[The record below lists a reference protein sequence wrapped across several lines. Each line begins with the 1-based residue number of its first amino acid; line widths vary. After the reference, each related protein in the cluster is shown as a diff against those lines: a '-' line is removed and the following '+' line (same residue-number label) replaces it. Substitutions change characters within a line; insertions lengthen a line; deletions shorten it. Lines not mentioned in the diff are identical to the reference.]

1 MKIIVIG
8 ESCKDVFVYGN
19 CNRLSP
25 EAPVP
30 VMIPIDVKENLGMSG
45 NVVKN
50 IQALDSKVNII
61 HWHQKESITKKRYVE
76 KKSNHMFLR
85 VDEGEENITPFEL
98 NISKTNAIRNVDG
111 VIISDYDKGFL
122 SEEVLIE
129 ITKNAKFSIID
140 SKRKMGSNLI
150 TCFDFIKLNESE
162 FSRCDVNQH
171 HLKKILVTLGSK
183 GAKYIDTVYPSPD
196 PKETI
201 DVSGA
206 GDTFTASFTLNYL
219 KTKNVEESIIYAN
232 KMSSIV
238 VSKRGV
244 ATP

>member
-1 MKIIVIG
+1 VIG
-8 ESCKDVFVYGN
+8 ESCKDVFVYGD

-30 VMIPIDVKENLGMSG
+30 VMIPKVIKDNLGMSG

-50 IQALDSKVNII
+50 LEALDSNIEI
-61 HWHQKESITKKRYVE
+61 VHWFQEELITKTRYVD

-85 VDEGEENITPFEL
+85 VDEGENSIDEFKLDEWKINEI
-98 NISKTNAIRNVDG
+98 KDADAI
-111 VIISDYDKGFL
+111 IISDYNKGYLSDKML
-122 SEEVLIE
+122 ET
-129 ITKNAKFSIID
+129 ITWEAKFSIID
-140 SKRKMGSNLI
+140 SKRKIDSNLI
-150 TCFDFIKLNESE
+150 TCFNFVKLNESE
-162 FSRCDVNQH
+162 FSRCNVHSH
-171 HLKKILVTLGSK
+171 HLNKILITLGAK

-206 GDTFTASFTLNYL
+206 GDTFTASFTLKYL
-219 KTKNVEESIIYAN
+219 QTKNVEESIIFAN

-238 VSKRGV
+238 VSKRGIT
-244 ATP
+244 TP

>member
-1 MKIIVIG
+1 MKIIIIG
-8 ESCKDVFVYGN
+8 ESCKDVFVYGD

-30 VMIPIDVKENLGMSG
+30 VMIPKQIKDNFGMSG

-50 IQALDSKVNII
+50 LEVLDSNLEII
-61 HWHQKESITKKRYVE
+61 HWHQEELITKTRYVD

-85 VDEGEENITPFEL
+85 VDEGENC
-98 NISKTNAIRNVDG
+98 ISEFKLDEWKINEIKNADA
-111 VIISDYDKGFL
+111 VIVSDYDKGFL
-122 SEEVLIE
+122 TDKMLET
-129 ITKNAKFSIID
+129 ITWDAKFSIID

-150 TCFDFIKLNESE
+150 TCFDFVKLNESE
-162 FSRCDVNQH
+162 FLRCNVNPH

-183 GAKYIDTVYPSPD
+183 GAKYVDTIYPSPD

-206 GDTFTASFTLNYL
+206 GDTFTASFTLRYL
-219 KTKNVEESIIYAN
+219 QTKNVEESIIFAN

>member
-122 SEEVLIE
+122 SELVRQERLSIVE
-129 ITKNAKFSIID
+129 EFKVETPKTKQLVDKIKD
-140 SKRKMGSNLI
+140 MGG
-150 TCFDFIKLNESE
+150 TPIKLDE
-162 FSRCDVNQH
+162 V
-171 HLKKILVTLGSK
+171 
-183 GAKYIDTVYPSPD
+183 
-196 PKETI
+196 
-201 DVSGA
+201 
-206 GDTFTASFTLNYL
+206 NYL
-219 KTKNVEESIIYAN
+219 LFSEHELLMVIKTKVD
-232 KMSSIV
+232 
-238 VSKRGV
+238 
-244 ATP
+244 

>member
-8 ESCKDVFVYGN
+8 ESCKDVFVRGD

-30 VMIPIDVKENLGMSG
+30 VMIPKQINDNLGMSG

-50 IQALDSKVNII
+50 LEALDSDIEII
-61 HWHQKESITKKRYVE
+61 HWHQEELITKTRYVD

-85 VDEGEENITPFEL
+85 VDEGES
-98 NISKTNAIRNVDG
+98 NISEFKLDEWKINEIKTADAIIV
-111 VIISDYDKGFL
+111 SDYDKGFL
-122 SEEVLIE
+122 TDKILET
-129 ITKNAKFSIID
+129 ITWDAKFSIID

-150 TCFDFIKLNESE
+150 TSFDFVKLNESE
-162 FSRCDVNQH
+162 FLSCNVNSH
-171 HLKKILVTLGSK
+171 HLKKILITLGSN
-183 GAKYIDTVYPSPD
+183 GAKYIDKIYPSPD

-219 KTKNVEESIIYAN
+219 KTKNVEESIIFAN